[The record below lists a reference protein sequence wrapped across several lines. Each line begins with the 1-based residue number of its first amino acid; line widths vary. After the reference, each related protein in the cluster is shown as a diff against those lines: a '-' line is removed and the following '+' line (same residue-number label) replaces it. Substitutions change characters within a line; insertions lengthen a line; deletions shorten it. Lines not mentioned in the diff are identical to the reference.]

1 MPSVA
6 EEANLDFVSSQKSN
20 GISTLMINR
29 GKVNALNGGVVDQLR
44 AHLKRLESD
53 SEVRSIILTGF
64 GKFFSFGFDIP
75 EFLSFSKEQFVA
87 YLENFTNLYTYL
99 FLYPKPVVAALNG
112 HAIAAGC
119 MLALAC
125 DYRVMVIGKAR
136 ISLNEMGFG
145 SSVFAGSTEMLRF
158 CVGSGNATTILYSG
172 AMCTA
177 EEAKS
182 LGLVHDVT
190 TEEDYMAV
198 ARQAASDLASKHPPA
213 FASIKSL
220 LRKPIADVML
230 RRESESITEFAD
242 IWYSEVTWANLQ
254 NIKIR

>member
-1 MPSVA
+1 M
-6 EEANLDFVSSQKSN
+6 DFVLSQKSK

-44 AHLKRLESD
+44 AQLKRLESD

-75 EFLSFSKEQFVA
+75 EFLSLSKEQFVA
-87 YLENFTNLYTYL
+87 YLEDFTNLYTYL

-136 ISLNEMGFG
+136 ISLNEIGFG

-172 AMCTA
+172 AMYTA

-190 TEEDYMAV
+190 TEENYMAV

-230 RRESESITEFAD
+230 QGESESITEFAE
-242 IWYSEVTWANLQ
+242 IWYSQFTWANLQ

>member
-1 MPSVA
+1 M
-6 EEANLDFVSSQKSN
+6 DFVWSQTSN
-20 GISTLMINR
+20 GISTLVLNR
-29 GKVNALNGGVVDQLR
+29 GKVNALNCSVVDQLR
-44 AHLKRLESD
+44 SHLNRLEGD
-53 SEVRSIILTGF
+53 PEVRSIILTGF

-125 DYRVMVIGKAR
+125 DYRVMVTGKAR
-136 ISLNEMGFG
+136 ISLNEIGFG

-172 AMCTA
+172 AMYTA
-177 EEAKS
+177 EGARS
-182 LGLVHDVT
+182 LGLVHEVT
-190 TEEDYMAV
+190 SEEDHMAA
-198 ARQAASDLASKHPPA
+198 ARQAASDLASKHSPA

-220 LRKPIADVML
+220 LRKPSAAVML
-230 RRESESITEFAD
+230 RRESDSITEFAE